1 MSALY
6 VLGIVEAG
14 AIPDAQ
20 GIGPG
25 LAGAEVSLFRTSCGL
40 SALVSDSAPEPPE
53 PTRRNMIAHTTALE
67 RAIARADVLP
77 MRFATIAPDAAQLD
91 ACLSRQDGLFR
102 AALAQV
108 AGHIELGVKAFWQ
121 EGVAFRE
128 ILAADPGLKAQRDRL
143 QSRPG
148 SQTYHE
154 RIELGRKVEVA
165 LERLRDQDAA
175 AIAAVLGPLASQS
188 ATLKNLDETMVL
200 NRAFLVRRAAEAAFD
215 AAMRALGEAQDARM
229 TLRYIGPVPPY
240 NFVTLRADW
249 LAQAA

>member
-128 ILAADPGLKAQRDRL
+128 ILAADPALKAQRDRL

>member
-175 AIAAVLGPLASQS
+175 GIAAVLGPLASQS

>member
-128 ILAADPGLKAQRDRL
+128 ILAADPALKAQRDRL

-175 AIAAVLGPLASQS
+175 GIAAVLRPLASQS

-215 AAMRALGEAQDARM
+215 AAIRGLGEAQDARM